1 MTGTHQ
7 RGGFTLL
14 EMLVAMM
21 LMSILAG
28 ALYAGL
34 HTAFAGRRR
43 AEASVEPAE
52 RAAAAM
58 HMMQSSLEAAT
69 APTGLLAGEFMGQG
83 GTGSSGR
90 PADALAF
97 HALAQDQGRF
107 APASPIHLIE
117 IGLTSDEET
126 GGLVLLRCTTANL
139 LAPETQDPIE
149 EVVCR
154 RVLSLETTF
163 YDGSSWQDTWDSTA
177 MGNVLPMAVEV
188 RLVLAVPGDEDGYAT
203 TRIFALPCAALGGG
217 AGASG
222 GPGGGARR

>member
-1 MTGTHQ
+1 MARATRQ
-7 RGGFTLL
+7 AGFTLL
-14 EMLVAMM
+14 EMLVAMT
-21 LMSILAG
+21 LMSFLAG
-28 ALYAGL
+28 TLYASL
-34 HTAFAGRRR
+34 HTAFSGRRR
-43 AEASVEPAE
+43 VEAALEPAE

-69 APTGLLAGEFMGQG
+69 APTGLLAREFMGQG

-107 APASPIHLIE
+107 APPSPIHLIE
-117 IGLTSDEET
+117 IDLASDEET
-126 GGLVLLRCTTANL
+126 GELVLLRRTTANL

-217 AGASG
+217 ASASG
-222 GPGGGARR
+222 GPGGGTR